1 MTDRTPTTAAGR
13 ALAEGHG
20 HRLVSD
26 PLEDD
31 VWCAADDEPWPCP
44 FVQNLALIEAEARAP
59 LREALLDAFREAK
72 ARIAVSH
79 EAPPARASLDV
90 ERLRAAAQAVVDWS
104 SDPHHRLDPGTESR
118 VNALRAALEE
128 PTP

>member
-1 MTDRTPTTAAGR
+1 MKAYKHNGSGSSLGALVKVTPTTEAG
-13 ALAEGHG
+13 EW
-20 HRLVSD
+20 SD
-26 PLEDD
+26 DYRRGRVDGLEQAR
-31 VWCAADDEPWPCP
+31 V
-44 FVQNLALIEAEARAP
+44 EAEARIAP

-79 EAPPARASLDV
+79 EAPPARAPLDV
-90 ERLRAAAQAVVDWS
+90 DRLRAAAQAVVDWS

-128 PTP
+128 PPT

>member
-1 MTDRTPTTAAGR
+1 MIDRSPSTEAGR
-13 ALAEGHG
+13 ALLAYSKGLPTPFITPTWLEGI
-20 HRLVSD
+20 
-26 PLEDD
+26 
-31 VWCAADDEPWPCP
+31 
-44 FVQNLALIEAEARAP
+44 LAIEAEARAP

-90 ERLRAAAQAVVDWS
+90 ERLRAAAQAVVDCWS
-104 SDPHHRLDPGTESR
+104 SDSR

-128 PTP
+128 PTDD